1 MRTAPYA
8 SGAAREHRLCQAASP
23 PTPLAPT
30 APPHY
35 SPRPPRWT
43 PASAERCGRVVAGVG
58 GREGRGARG
67 EVSRMKFVPSV
78 LGGDVSGCLA
88 CPGGL
93 LTRRVDVAELVRD
106 RRTERV
112 QLQRLLGDPVRMLA
126 RTRTE
131 TRGNPARGARVPA
144 TKPSFLPRGTARR
157 LHAVACDRDVPR
169 QSSSR
174 QMCARSC
181 RMRAHRLHRFPGGL
195 LHPTVDLAFECE
207 MPNMTS
213 EQKRCVPTK
222 CRSVKN

>member
-1 MRTAPYA
+1 
-8 SGAAREHRLCQAASP
+8 
-23 PTPLAPT
+23 
-30 APPHY
+30 
-35 SPRPPRWT
+35 
-43 PASAERCGRVVAGVG
+43 
-58 GREGRGARG
+58 
-67 EVSRMKFVPSV
+67 MKFVPSV

-131 TRGNPARGARVPA
+131 TRGNPDRGARVPA
-144 TKPSFLPRGTARR
+144 TKPSCLPRGAARR

-169 QSSSR
+169 PSSSR

-213 EQKRCVPTK
+213 EHSRPHRPAAGWERAARRLAVKARSRPTFPAIALSSS
-222 CRSVKN
+222 CSMA

>member
-8 SGAAREHRLCQAASP
+8 SGAAREHCLCQAASP

-58 GREGRGARG
+58 WREGRGARG

-131 TRGNPARGARVPA
+131 TRGNPDRGARVPA
-144 TKPSFLPRGTARR
+144 TKPSCLPRGAARR
-157 LHAVACDRDVPR
+157 LHAVACDRDVHGHCPR
-169 QSSSR
+169 GK
-174 QMCARSC
+174 CARD
-181 RMRAHRLHRFPGGL
+181 RAGCVRIGCIAFPEACCTL
-195 LHPTVDLAFECE
+195 RSISRTRSSA
-207 MPNMTS
+207 
-213 EQKRCVPTK
+213 K
-222 CRSVKN
+222 CRT